1 MIFDDM
7 RLFIQLVFRRM
18 RLLGKVGLWGM
29 MVLAGGAVFGQ
40 SVYEGFEARLT
51 HPLELTPDGARL
63 VAVHSEASSLSVFDV
78 TNPLPVRVAEIPV
91 GLEPVSVRARTND
104 EAWVVNEVSDT
115 VSVVS
120 LASGQVTAVLPTGDE
135 PADVVFANGKA
146 FVTCARDNEI
156 WVYDAVTRALITL
169 LEVQGLY
176 PQSLAVSED
185 GSRVYAVFLHSGNGT
200 TVLKRQLAP
209 ALPAPTN
216 TALPEAPNTA
226 LIVAATDPRINYT
239 VLDHDVVEIDAATN
253 QVLRYVSAVGTNL
266 LGAAVRPGANE
277 LWVSNTEALNLVR
290 FEPQLKGRFSLNR
303 LSVVDLS
310 TGSVEPKD
318 LNPGVDYDVLPNP
331 VAQSMALAQP
341 SAVVFNTS
349 GATAWTAAFASDRVA
364 KVDAA
369 TGAVIERVD
378 VRTGG
383 GDSGDMRGPRGLA
396 LDENAGRLYVV
407 NKLSETVSVIDVN
420 SAVSTV
426 VAEVDLSSHEP
437 LPTQVK
443 EGRGY
448 LYDARLSGNGT
459 VSCGVCHLDGDR
471 DGLAWDLGNPEG
483 EMQTVLGANLS
494 VHDTRLRPR
503 VLHPMKGPMTTQT
516 LRGMQNG
523 APFHWRGDKPTIADF
538 NPTFRDLM
546 GGEEISAGDMAALTA
561 YVMTIR
567 HHPNPNR
574 NLDRS
579 LPTSFGEGSPV
590 TGRDLFNNHPKSH
603 CATCHVLPLG
613 SDNNLDLPAESGLS
627 QPVKTAPLRTIYQR
641 LFYDPRPGRESLSG
655 FGLLHDGTGF
665 ELPIGHPYV
674 LDNLN
679 TLQELRDVSAFMMCF
694 DTGTALTVGHTVIL
708 NQGSRSQSPVLTRLS
723 LMEARAVVGDCD
735 LVVRGTWQGQARRW
749 LFNITTQT
757 YRADRVADGMITRS
771 VLLNGL
777 SGAEMV
783 SFMGVLPGQ
792 GERLGG
798 DVDSDGVLD
807 GDDPN
812 PRVNNGSPKILLEPS
827 DRAVAPGAP
836 LTLEV
841 TASGEGL
848 SYQWYRNNQV
858 LSGEETSVFSRAVV
872 SADDAGD
879 YKVVVTN
886 GNGTATSRTAK
897 VEVYPVPVITVQ
909 PVPRKVNQGQSTSLS
924 VTATGTG
931 IKYQW
936 MRGGLPVQGAED
948 RTLNFPSAQGVDAG
962 NYSVVVSNGAGSE
975 TSGVVALTVVLPPS
989 VTMTNLPAAIVGQ
1002 NYTAPLIGTQ
1012 EPTRFS
1018 VTGLPK
1024 GLKLSGDNLHLSGK
1038 AAVSGIFLL
1047 KIIAFN
1053 YAGSSGTA
1061 VTVPLEVKSFPTQ
1074 ALGVYE
1080 GVLPRNE
1087 DLNGNLGGWIKLTTS
1102 KLAAFSGTL
1111 RLGAKTHTLR
1121 GTWTAS
1127 DTEMPKATL
1136 EIKRSRQTTMTVELG
1151 IDTLSRSLSGKVVDG
1166 GTEVLISGGGV
1177 LTEAG
1182 AMAGNH
1188 NLALLTPALE
1198 EGAASVPQGDGVGGF
1213 SVNAKG
1219 AVRGALRL
1227 ADGSSFSMSAP
1238 LTEGGYV
1245 HVFQGLYRNTGSL
1258 FGRLKIAP
1266 ASGHRLEG
1274 SELSWW
1280 KALQT
1285 AKTRSY
1291 PGGFGPLALRVHGGL
1306 HVIPAAGRTI
1316 AGMDDAALLFSHGGA
1331 PDPMTRLNVS
1341 ELVFPARH
1349 PANAAIT
1356 VDNPGAVVLTL
1367 QPGSGTRFT
1376 VGTTGSFAGTFTL
1389 KDADLT
1395 TASNPLR
1402 TRKVNFHGMVVDDGN
1417 GPRGYG
1423 FFNLPEMPALGP
1435 PKTTLS
1441 SSSLLSGRVRLNPLP

>member
-1 MIFDDM
+1 MQAFSIYRSPALAHGRAIAAVCF
-7 RLFIQLVFRRM
+7 FAQL
-18 RLLGKVGLWGM
+18 
-29 MVLAGGAVFGQ
+29 LAASTTVAQGEYA
-40 SVYEGFEARLT
+40 GFEGRHS
-51 HPLELTPDGARL
+51 HPAALTPDGTRL
-63 VAVHSEASSLSVFDV
+63 LAVHAEAASLSVFDV
-78 TNPLPVRVAEIPV
+78 TNATPVRVAEIPV
-91 GLEPVSVRARTND
+91 GLEPVAVRARTNE

-120 LASGQVTAVLPTGDE
+120 LTSGMVTAVLTTGDE
-135 PADVVFANGKA
+135 PGDVVFANGKA
-146 FVTCARDNEI
+146 FVSCARDNEI
-156 WVYDAVTRALITL
+156 WVYDAVTRAFITQV
-169 LEVQGLY
+169 EVRGLY
-176 PQSLAVSED
+176 PHALAVSSD
-185 GSRVYAVFLHSGNGT
+185 GSRVYAAFLHSGNGT
-200 TVLKRQLAP
+200 TVLKRQQAP
-209 ALPAPTN
+209 APPAPTN
-216 TALPEAPNTA
+216 TALPPAPNTA
-226 LIVAATDPRINYT
+226 LIVAANDPRIPYT
-239 VLDHDVVEIDAATN
+239 VLDHDVVEINTTTN
-253 QVLRYVSAVGTNL
+253 AVVRYVGGVGTNL
-266 LGAAVRPGANE
+266 LGAAVRPGADE

-290 FEPQLKGRFSLNR
+290 FEPELNGHFSLNR
-303 LSVVDLS
+303 LSVVDLTS
-310 TGSVEPKD
+310 GTVQARD
-318 LNPGVDYDVLPNP
+318 LNSGIDYGVLPNP
-331 VAQSMALAQP
+331 AAQDTALAQP
-341 SAVVFNTS
+341 GALVFSADGAVV
-349 GATAWTAAFASDRVA
+349 WTAAFASDRLA

-369 TGAVIERVD
+369 TGAVLERVE

-383 GDSGDMRGPRGLA
+383 GDSAEMRGPRGLA
-396 LDENAGRLYVV
+396 LDENAGRLYVL
-407 NKLSETVSVIDVN
+407 NKLSETVSVIDVDA
-420 SAVSTV
+420 AVPTV
-426 VAEVDLSSHEP
+426 LAEVDLSSHEP
-437 LPTQVK
+437 LPAQVK
-443 EGRGY
+443 QGRGY

-471 DGLAWDLGNPEG
+471 DGLAWDLGNPGG

-523 APFHWRGDKPTIADF
+523 APFHWRGDKPAIADF

-561 YVMTIR
+561 YLMTLR

-574 NLDRS
+574 NLDRT
-579 LPTSFGEGSPV
+579 LPTSFGGGNPV
-590 TGRDLFNNHPKSH
+590 TGRNLFNNHPKSH

-665 ELPIGHPYV
+665 ELPIGHPYL

-694 DTGTALTVGHTVIL
+694 DTGTALTVGHTVLI
-708 NQGSRSQSPVLTRLS
+708 NEGNRSQSPVLTRLS
-723 LMEARAVVGDCD
+723 LMEARAVAGDCD

-749 LFNITTQT
+749 LFNKTTQT
-757 YRADRVADGMITRS
+757 YRADRATDGMMTRAT
-771 VLLNGL
+771 LLNGL
-777 SGAEMV
+777 SGAETV

-798 DVDSDGVLD
+798 DVDGDGVLD

-812 PRVNNGSPKILLEPS
+812 PRVNNGPPKILVEPS

-848 SYQWYRNNQV
+848 SYQWYRNNQP
-858 LSGEETSVFSRAVV
+858 LPGEEASVFSRAVV
-872 SADDAGD
+872 TADDAGD

-886 GNGTATSRTAK
+886 GNGTQTSRTAK

-909 PVPRKVNQGQSTSLS
+909 PVARKVNQGQSASFS

-931 IKYQW
+931 VKYQW
-936 MRGGLPVQGAED
+936 MRGGLPVQGAEG
-948 RTLNFPSAQGVDAG
+948 RTLNFPNAQGLDAG
-962 NYSVVVSNGAGSE
+962 NYSVVVSNGAGSV
-975 TSGVVALTVVLPPS
+975 TSSVVALTVVLPPS
-989 VTMTNLPAAIVGQ
+989 VAMTSLPAAIVGQ
-1002 NYTAPLIGTQ
+1002 NYTAPLTGTQ

-1024 GLKLSGDNLHLSGK
+1024 GLKLSGDQLHLSGK
-1038 AAVSGIFLL
+1038 AAVSGIFML

-1053 YAGSSGTA
+1053 SAGSSGTA

-1080 GVLPRNE
+1080 GMLPRNE

-1111 RLGAKTHTLR
+1111 RLGAKTHKLR

-1136 EIKRSRQTTMTVELG
+1136 EIKRSRQTTLTVELG
-1151 IDTLSRSLSGKVVDG
+1151 IDTLSRSLTGKVVDG
-1166 GTEVLISGGGV
+1166 GKEVLISGGGA

-1198 EGAASVPQGDGVGGF
+1198 EGAVSVPQGDGVGGF
-1213 SVNAKG
+1213 TIDAKG
-1219 AVRGALRL
+1219 VVRGALRL
-1227 ADGSSFSMSAP
+1227 ADGSAFSMSAP
-1238 LTEGGYV
+1238 LTEGGQV
-1245 HVFQGLYRNTGSL
+1245 RVFQGLYRNTGSL
-1258 FGRLKIAP
+1258 CGRLKIAP

-1291 PGGFGPLALRVHGGL
+1291 PGGFGPLALRVRGGL
-1306 HVIPAAGRTI
+1306 HVIPAAGQTI
-1316 AGMDDAALLFSHGGA
+1316 AGLDDASLLFSHGGA
-1331 PDPMTRLNVS
+1331 PDPMTRLNVGA
-1341 ELVFPARH
+1341 LVFPARH
-1349 PANAAIT
+1349 PARAAIT

-1367 QPGSGTRFT
+1367 QPGSGTRFAA
-1376 VGTTGSFAGTFTL
+1376 GTTGSFAGTFTV

-1395 TASNPLR
+1395 VASNPLR
-1402 TRKVNFHGMVVDDGN
+1402 TRKVTFHGMVVDDGN
-1417 GPRGYG
+1417 GPHGYG
-1423 FFNLPEMPALGP
+1423 FFNLPEMPVLGP
-1435 PKTTLS
+1435 PNTTLS